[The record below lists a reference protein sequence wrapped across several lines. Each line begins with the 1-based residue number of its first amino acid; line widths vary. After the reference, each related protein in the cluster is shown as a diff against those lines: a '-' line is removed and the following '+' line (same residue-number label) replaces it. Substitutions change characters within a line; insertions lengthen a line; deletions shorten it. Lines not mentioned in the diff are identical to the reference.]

1 MAELFVDMEQRFI
14 FKANYSVNSRV
25 ELSPVGGPVVAFGP
39 EGTNPNIGLDGGP
52 LCMISPTGRAA
63 WMASFKFGYPSPLA
77 LSGIFSTPNP
87 EILCVVAGGFGYWVD
102 VVQQTKSDIKCFPV
116 RQVRVFENPDLL
128 VFADYTRLAAY
139 DDNGLK
145 WRTDRLVL
153 GDLFIVD
160 QDISTLICEGLDAV
174 AATTVQ
180 FKINLF
186 SGLKL

>member
-1 MAELFVDMEQRFI
+1 MEQHFP
-14 FKANYSVNSRV
+14 FKTNYSVNSNA
-25 ELSPVGGPVVAFGP
+25 ELPPAGGPVVAFGP
-39 EGTNPNIGLDGGP
+39 EGTNPNVGIDGGP

-77 LSGIFSTPNP
+77 LSGVFSTPNP

-102 VVQQTKSDIKCFPV
+102 VFQQIKSDIKCFPV

-139 DDNGLK
+139 DANGLK
-145 WRTDRLVL
+145 WRTERLVL

-160 QDISTLICEGLDAV
+160 RDISVLTCEGLDA
-174 AATTVQ
+174 AGDTGTTVM
-180 FKINLF
+180 FKVDLL
-186 SGLKL
+186 SGLKLQ